1 MIYLI
6 GVSAMSLDPTMP
18 ASELAASFD
27 KVQSRALTGDG
38 ERIEAVSLTVV
49 ATREM
54 LEGKPLYRDRKKQ
67 KLLFLCR

>member
-6 GVSAMSLDPTMP
+6 GVSDMSLDPTMP

-38 ERIEAVSLTVV
+38 ERIEAVSLTVGSK
-49 ATREM
+49 T
-54 LEGKPLYRDRKKQ
+54 
-67 KLLFLCR
+67 